1 LIDLNISAFI
11 PETYIEDVMIR
22 MSLYRRISS
31 LKTEKN
37 IEELG
42 AELRDRFGQAPQEV
56 SSLLAVMR
64 LKLVARELMT
74 LKIQMVQER
83 VRVSF
88 SPDTPVQPEMIFN
101 LHAAWKGRM
110 KFLPDGFEI
119 DMKKR
124 DADTM
129 FAELYTAVDTLRQGL
144 PAA

>member
-1 LIDLNISAFI
+1 
-11 PETYIEDVMIR
+11 

-37 IEELG
+37 IDELS
-42 AELRDRFGQAPQEV
+42 AELRDRFGPLPEEV

-74 LKIQMVQER
+74 LKIQTVQER
-83 VRVSF
+83 VRVVF
-88 SPDTPVQPEMIFN
+88 SPETPVQPEMVFN
-101 LHAAWKGRM
+101 LHEAWKGRM
-110 KFLPDGFEI
+110 QFLPDGFEI

-129 FAELYTAVDTLRQGL
+129 LAEIYQASDALRQAL
-144 PAA
+144 PVA